1 MKRFFISIILLFLN
15 PRLYANEL
23 PKEIYGSYQFIST
36 AGRNIIDVLTITKDY
51 VAYGNYYNG
60 VCSDSFKVE
69 RLPDKRNYPNN
80 MSLLEVPREN
90 IFYQSYNLVMDN
102 PSECDHILQISIRH
116 LIEEPLKTKQQ
127 FFLDTPNNIKRI
139 SLVTYKDG
147 KLSGWMPHG
156 IRVTKSIGAFTKKNI

>member
-1 MKRFFISIILLFLN
+1 
-15 PRLYANEL
+15 
-23 PKEIYGSYQFIST
+23 
-36 AGRNIIDVLTITKDY
+36 
-51 VAYGNYYNG
+51 
-60 VCSDSFKVE
+60 
-69 RLPDKRNYPNN
+69 

-139 SLVTYKDG
+139 SLVTYKVVNYLG
-147 KLSGWMPHG
+147 GCLMESELQ
-156 IRVTKSIGAFTKKNI
+156 NL